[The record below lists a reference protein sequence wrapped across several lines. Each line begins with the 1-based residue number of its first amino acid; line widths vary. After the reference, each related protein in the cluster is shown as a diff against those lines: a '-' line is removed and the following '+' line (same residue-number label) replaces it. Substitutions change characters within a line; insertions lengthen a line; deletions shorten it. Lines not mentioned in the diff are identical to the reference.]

1 MVIMDGKAP
10 ERMNGCRT
18 ANGRQ
23 LRLEARRQ
31 KRHHH
36 RTRDDAGIR
45 DPDLL
50 YRSAMRWT
58 DAKKE
63 KRE

>member
-1 MVIMDGKAP
+1 MDGKAP

-23 LRLEARRQ
+23 LRPEVRRQ
-31 KRHHH
+31 ERHCG
-36 RTRDDAGIR
+36 RMRDDAGIR

-50 YRSAMRWT
+50 YRSAVQWT

>member
-10 ERMNGCRT
+10 ERMNGCRV
-18 ANGRQ
+18 ANRRKLQ
-23 LRLEARRQ
+23 VKDRRQ
-31 KRHHH
+31 ERHHH

-50 YRSAMRWT
+50 YRSAVQWT

>member
-1 MVIMDGKAP
+1 MDGKAP

-18 ANGRQ
+18 ANRRQ
-23 LRLEARRQ
+23 LRPEVRRQ

-36 RTRDDAGIR
+36 RTRDDACIR

-50 YRSAMRWT
+50 YRSAVQWT

>member
-1 MVIMDGKAP
+1 
-10 ERMNGCRT
+10 MNGCRT

-23 LRLEARRQ
+23 LRLEVRRQ
-31 KRHHH
+31 ERHHH

-50 YRSAMRWT
+50 YRSAVQWT